1 MRILVLCK
9 RQYTR
14 RDLLDDRYGRLWELP
29 LALARRD
36 NQVQGICL
44 SYKRRTEST
53 SVNCHIDASG
63 RLSWHSLNAGILRL
77 PGLLN
82 FARHARQL
90 ARQFRPDIVWSA
102 SDSFYGVIGDWVA
115 RATGAAHV
123 FDIYDNFES
132 FGATRLP
139 GMRTAYRAAVRRAHG
154 VTCVSEPLRE
164 KITGEYRRTGP
175 VLVLPNGIDPL
186 LFHPEDRESCK
197 HRLGLPV
204 DAQLIGVAGAITRSR
219 GIATVFEA
227 AARIMRDRERVHLV
241 LAGSRDPDLAF
252 PDNPRVHD
260 LGILPYSDV
269 PMLINALDV
278 AIISNRD
285 SEFGRYCFPQK
296 AHEYLACR
304 VPVVASD
311 VGAMHA
317 LFQEC
322 PQSLFR
328 PEDPDDLVRAVTSQL
343 DQPCRV
349 STPAPDW
356 NDLGAKLDM
365 FLHQA
370 VSRYPTAAA

>member
-44 SYKRRTEST
+44 SYKRRTENT
-53 SVNCHIDASG
+53 SVNCHINGNG
-63 RLSWHSLNAGILRL
+63 RLSWHSINAGILRL

-154 VTCVSEPLRE
+154 VTCVSGPLRE
-164 KITGEYRRTGP
+164 KIAGEYRRTGP
-175 VLVLPNGIDPL
+175 VLVLPNGIDPQ
-186 LFHPEDRESCK
+186 LFHPKDRESCK
-197 HRLGLPV
+197 RRLGLPV
-204 DAQLIGVAGAITRSR
+204 DAQLIGVAGAITHSR

-241 LAGSRDPDLAF
+241 FAGSRDPDLAL

-304 VPVVASD
+304 VPVVVSD

-317 LFQEC
+317 LFQEY

-328 PEDPDDLVRAVTSQL
+328 PEDPDDLARAILQQIRKPVI
-343 DQPCRV
+343 
-349 STPAPDW
+349 
-356 NDLGAKLDM
+356 LDM
-365 FLHQA
+365 PVPAWDDLAAGLEGFFLDM
-370 VSRYPTAAA
+370 TAQ